1 MQALHRDGLLHFTF
15 EAIDGEDTSDRAGRK
30 TNQPAVGRWHREWS
44 YDISAIKTYFGF
56 KQGISSLVPGSASGT
71 GADENRVLSA
81 TGAGGAAGEMVTTNA
96 PSMLLFLQRHVAQ
109 LSPLSRLVLKN
120 ASCIGLEFS
129 LHLLCQ
135 LMNDQE
141 LHYSTTDIRAALQQ
155 PTDEELIAFV
165 TPPTEVTANATGT
178 NSHAAAQEVAGRTD
192 RPSQV
197 GFTSASISMH
207 SDRSDSRGAPL
218 GSSRTGRATTGRRED
233 ATAPPVPEHDHVSSD
248 NEDDEEDDIFTE
260 PRGSNPAVPAGGRSD
275 SRTMRFGSGGDAS
288 GGAGGDRGAD
298 LAGSPGHGAVGGGQ
312 HHERPHRGA
321 HVTGTLASVGDRD
334 PQQSDHAGD
343 SENYQFLHDKIHE
356 SIYIAITPDERA
368 EIHLRIAQIM
378 LRQHADAFEQARQ
391 TTLLLLT
398 QKQSSLRQV
407 SIVPLPRAPVISQ
420 AAVDAAIKAQK
431 LADAAAKTAAA
442 TAAASSTTG
451 APSAAASA
459 SHLRSHWNCGCREV
473 MTSHMIGLS
482 YSRLGVALALFSPI

>member
-15 EAIDGEDTSDRAGRK
+15 EAIDGEDTLDRAGRK
-30 TNQPAVGRWHREWS
+30 TKQPAVGRWHREWS
-44 YDISAIKTYFGF
+44 YDISAIKTYFGV
-56 KQGISSLVPGSASGT
+56 KQGISSLVPGPSAGT
-71 GADENRVLSA
+71 SADETRVLGANGTSGAEPTSA
-81 TGAGGAAGEMVTTNA
+81 TNA
-96 PSMLLFLQRHVAQ
+96 PSMLVFLQRHVAQ

-178 NSHAAAQEVAGRTD
+178 NSHAAAQEVAGQTD

-197 GFTSASISMH
+197 GFASASNSMH
-207 SDRSDSRGAPL
+207 SDRSDSRRAPS
-218 GSSRTGRATTGRRED
+218 GSSRIGRATAGRRVD
-233 ATAPPVPEHDHVSSD
+233 ASAVPVPQHGHVSSND
-248 NEDDEEDDIFTE
+248 EDDEEDDILVDSGGLDPAFPACGRAN
-260 PRGSNPAVPAGGRSD
+260 PRTV
-275 SRTMRFGSGGDAS
+275 RTGSGGGES
-288 GGAGGDRGAD
+288 SGAGGPRGMD
-298 LAGSPGHGAVGGGQ
+298 LEGSPNHGAVGGSQ
-312 HHERPHRGA
+312 LHDHDHRGA
-321 HVTGTLASVGDRD
+321 HVTGTLASASDRD

-391 TTLLLLT
+391 ATLLLLT
-398 QKQSSLRQV
+398 QKHSSLRQV
-407 SIVPLPRAPVISQ
+407 PIVPLPRASVVSQ
-420 AAVDAAIKAQK
+420 AALDAAIKLQK
-431 LADAAAKTAAA
+431 LADAAAKSASA
-442 TAAASSTTG
+442 TAAAASNTTG

-459 SHLRSHWNCGCREV
+459 SHLRSA
-473 MTSHMIGLS
+473 GL
-482 YSRLGVALALFSPI
+482 R